1 MIVGKSNYFA
11 EMKLNQLTLFLSFF
25 VNAEVS
31 LWSFRGHQDQ
41 NCNNIGDIFNRRY
54 LLILCHGPWPTVTG
68 SRQVTLRPS
77 LGLPGPS

>member
-31 LWSFRGHQDQ
+31 LRSFRVHHDPNFQ
-41 NCNNIGDIFNRRY
+41 
-54 LLILCHGPWPTVTG
+54 
-68 SRQVTLRPS
+68 
-77 LGLPGPS
+77 